1 MFSFILKIASGIL
14 GLWIAIEFIDG
25 VSFYGT
31 WKNLLVIGLVM
42 GILNV
47 FIKPIL
53 KLISLPLQM
62 LTLGLFSLV
71 INVGIIWAIDI
82 FFPELIITGIVPLLW
97 TTLIVWIIGFLLP
110 GVSGR
115 DK

>member
-14 GLWIAIEFIDG
+14 GLWVAIEFING

-31 WKNLLVIGLVM
+31 WQDLLIIGLVM
-42 GILNV
+42 GVLNV

-53 KLISLPLQM
+53 KLVTLPLRM

-71 INVGIIWAIDI
+71 INVGIIWAVDI

-97 TTLIVWIIGFLLP
+97 TTLIVWAIGFLLP

-115 DK
+115 DR

>member
-14 GLWIAIEFIDG
+14 GLWIAIEFING

-31 WKNLLVIGLVM
+31 WQDLLIIGLVM
-42 GILNV
+42 GVLNV

-53 KLISLPLQM
+53 KLVTLPLQM

-71 INVGIIWAIDI
+71 INVGIIWAVDI

-97 TTLIVWIIGFLLP
+97 TTLIVWAIGFLLP

>member
-14 GLWIAIEFIDG
+14 GLWIAIEFING

-31 WKNLLVIGLVM
+31 WQDLLIIGLVM
-42 GILNV
+42 GVLNV

-53 KLISLPLQM
+53 KLVTLPLRM

-71 INVGIIWAIDI
+71 INVGIIWAVDI

-97 TTLIVWIIGFLLP
+97 TTLIVWAIGFLLP

-115 DK
+115 DR

>member
-14 GLWIAIEFIDG
+14 GLWIAIEFING

-31 WKNLLVIGLVM
+31 WQDLLIIGLVM
-42 GILNV
+42 GVLNV

-53 KLISLPLQM
+53 KLVTLPLRM

-71 INVGIIWAIDI
+71 INVGIVWAVDI

-97 TTLIVWIIGFLLP
+97 TTLIVWAIGFLLP

-115 DK
+115 DR

>member
-1 MFSFILKIASGIL
+1 MFSFILKIASGII
-14 GLWIAIEFIDG
+14 GLWIAIEFING

-31 WKNLLVIGLVM
+31 WQDLLVIGLVM
-42 GILNV
+42 GVLNV

-53 KLISLPLQM
+53 KLVTLPLQM

-71 INVGIIWAIDI
+71 INVGIIWAVDI

-97 TTLIVWIIGFLLP
+97 TTLIVWAIGFLLP

-115 DK
+115 DR